1 VFPKLITRYVVWE
14 LLKVFL
20 VSSAAFVLL
29 MLLVGL
35 AQKAR
40 EYGIG
45 PDIVVQLVPYLLPE
59 ALMFAIPATSLFSV
73 CVVFGRMASDNEITA
88 LESLGLS
95 KSMVVVPSI
104 VLAFGLSLFA
114 VFLNDIAYAWS
125 HWGVEKVIL
134 ESTDKIVYGVLRQ
147 EGSFSSDRFSIEVD
161 DVQGRTLIQPAITV
175 NESKKS
181 AFRMSASRG
190 EISVHPAGHSL
201 QFKMD
206 RGLINSENR
215 GVTLVDGDQSVW
227 DIPLRSPDE
236 TAVETANPS
245 NLYLSQI
252 SEEIVAQKERLAA
265 TESDIV
271 ANATMQW
278 LSGDFVGLT
287 TDHWKDR
294 NDKLEKSRQRFS
306 KLHVVPHRRWA
317 NGFSCLAFAIVGI
330 PVALRLK
337 TGNYATTFGLCFIP
351 ILILYY
357 PLFMFGLNGAKTGVL
372 PPLAVWMGN
381 VGCVLIGA
389 FLLHRELNRYP

>member
-1 VFPKLITRYVVWE
+1 
-14 LLKVFL
+14 
-20 VSSAAFVLL
+20 

-95 KSMVVVPSI
+95 KTMVVVPSI
-104 VLAFGLSLFA
+104 ILAFGLSLFA

-125 HWGVEKVIL
+125 HWGIEKVVL

-161 DVQGRTLIQPAITV
+161 DVQGRTLIQPKITV
-175 NESKKS
+175 NENEESS
-181 AFRMSASRG
+181 FHLSASRG
-190 EISVHPAGHSL
+190 EITVHPAGHSL

-206 RGLINSENR
+206 RGRINSENR
-215 GVTLVDGDQSVW
+215 GVTLVDGDQSIW

-236 TAVETANPS
+236 TSVETANPS

-252 SEEIVAQKERLAA
+252 SGEIAAQEARLAA
-265 TESDIV
+265 TESEIIAD
-271 ANATMQW
+271 ATMQW

-287 TDHWKDR
+287 TADWKDR
-294 NDKLEKSRQRFS
+294 NDKLEKSRRRYS

-357 PLFMFGLNGAKTGVL
+357 PLFMFGLSGAKTGVL

-381 VGCVLIGA
+381 VGCLLVGL
-389 FLLHRELNRYP
+389 FLLHRELTR